1 MLEKGVCEGGWTGA
15 RKIARSVRR
24 GAKPGAFVGRVAGF
38 VMIALSLT
46 GCSHLPSMHWP
57 WHHKATPP
65 PPQVHELDETSDGG
79 AAVSFPQY
87 WMRNTLIVDLQGASG
102 SGNVVLKPREG
113 TAWPVRIAFKVMPGS
128 IGELE
133 VRAAQ
138 RTVLPVTTQG
148 AKPIVLELSPGIYV
162 SKSPQISVSWGPS
175 PTPAVQSASSG

>member
-1 MLEKGVCEGGWTGA
+1 MLEKSVCEGGWTGA
-15 RKIARSVRR
+15 RKIARSL
-24 GAKPGAFVGRVAGF
+24 GPGAMPGARVVRAAGF
-38 VMIALSLT
+38 LTVVLSLA

-57 WHHKATPP
+57 WHHKTAPP
-65 PPQVHELDETSDGG
+65 PPQVHELDETGDGG
-79 AAVSFPQY
+79 ATASYPQY

-138 RTVLPVTTQG
+138 RTVLPVTAQG

-162 SKSPQISVSWGPS
+162 SKSPQISVSWGPN
-175 PTPAVQSASSG
+175 PTPAS